1 MKSLKEKISI
11 TLDSNVIHRI
21 KELAEH
27 EDRSFSQF
35 VNLVLKK
42 YINYIDEN
50 IEEKDSN

>member
-21 KELAEH
+21 KELAEN

-35 VNLVLKK
+35 PESVN
-42 YINYIDEN
+42 IASN
-50 IEEKDSN
+50 I